1 MYEIAVSFPGELRS
15 VPQQVATATSD
26 LHQLDAQSAQLLVLD
41 ARDSLRHDAGNAETQ
56 RLRSGFNTKRARTAP
71 IQSKAMARMKIGIQ
85 LPVAPFNTLPR
96 GTSSD
101 AVPFAV

>member
-1 MYEIAVSFPGELRS
+1 VGVGTTIGAVAL
-15 VPQQVATATSD
+15 AC
-26 LHQLDAQSAQLLVLD
+26 
-41 ARDSLRHDAGNAETQ
+41 AETQ
-56 RLRSGFNTKRARTAP
+56 RLRRGFNTKRAKIAP
-71 IQSKAMARMKIGIQ
+71 IQSKAIARMKIGIQ